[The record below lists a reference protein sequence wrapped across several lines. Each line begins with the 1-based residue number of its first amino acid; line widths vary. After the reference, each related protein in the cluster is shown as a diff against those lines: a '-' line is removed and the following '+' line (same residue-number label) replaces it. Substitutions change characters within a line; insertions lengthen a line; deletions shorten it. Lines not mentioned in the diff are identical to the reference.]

1 MGCPH
6 GAANACRT
14 FVAGVTGNTKEK
26 NMEIPSFI
34 KSLAPEVA
42 FALGSLQ
49 VAHENRAHYRERA
62 KSATAELEAA
72 KRDFNAFGMFD
83 DCGPSY
89 EASYSQAKG
98 SYEMA
103 VALKI
108 SSEKHYKK
116 LKHEFLDAFPKAKD
130 SLEALIPGANANTD
144 TETAEGSPSA

>member
-1 MGCPH
+1 MG
-6 GAANACRT
+6 
-14 FVAGVTGNTKEK
+14 
-26 NMEIPSFI
+26 IPSFI
-34 KSLAPEVA
+34 KSLPPGVA
-42 FALGSLQ
+42 FALGGLQ
-49 VAHENRAHYRERA
+49 VAHANRAHYREMA
-62 KSATAELEAA
+62 KSATAKLEAA

-116 LKHEFLDAFPKAKD
+116 LKHEFLDAFPSSVDA
-130 SLEALIPGANANTD
+130 LEALIPGATANVD
-144 TETAEGSPSA
+144 IETAVGSQNA